1 MSLPVLAATPAGFW
15 IRFVAFVIDMLVITL
30 AQVLLRFMAA
40 RRWGADLDGTPTLQG
55 AVVFFSIVFAVLY
68 PTVLHT
74 LGGQTVGKLV
84 VGVRVVATDG
94 ELLPLGAAFLRT
106 VVHWLSFSLMLGVGH
121 VIAGL
126 RKDKRALHDLVAG
139 SRVDRLPRSPRR
151 LTRPV
156 PASSPSDLPTPP
168 VEHRPGF

>member
-1 MSLPVLAATPAGFW
+1 MSLPVLAASPAGFW

-30 AQVLLRFMAA
+30 AQMLLRFMAA

-106 VVHWLSFSLMLGVGH
+106 VVH
-121 VIAGL
+121 
-126 RKDKRALHDLVAG
+126 
-139 SRVDRLPRSPRR
+139 
-151 LTRPV
+151 
-156 PASSPSDLPTPP
+156 
-168 VEHRPGF
+168 